1 MAKYCSKCGAQIN
14 DNEKF
19 CSKCGTKIEV
29 AVSPDENYSQPI
41 ADGFNNTTSNF
52 IQENS
57 SKKDKRKMSKGKK
70 VKVILITIAVIIVAI
85 AIALSVF
92 FLTSPAYKVYKNMN
106 SENYSEAIIDYNNGV
121 EDNFIQELLMGITMK
136 NYDQKVVDRFSEGK
150 LDYESAITALE
161 TLDEMNFDG
170 IDNRIN
176 EVIIIKDAETA
187 FEKGNQYYENGDYE
201 NAIKEYL
208 KISETNDN
216 YDAAQTKLNEIYP
229 KYISEI
235 TETVNE
241 HIKDKKYENAISLL
255 NTSLEL
261 LPDSVDASSL
271 TTLKNS
277 TLSEYKTSVV
287 YSATEL
293 LNSSKYIEALEVIEK
308 AIEIDDNEEFRNT
321 KTTIETKYIES
332 VKSDVQMMLDK
343 KDYTKA
349 LATVNNALVI
359 LPQNK
364 ELTNLATKIEKE
376 TPICI
381 TTLERIEFGRYTGNE
396 GDSCLNILGEEH
408 DRGYGNVGVEG
419 EVFKNGF
426 EGWIARW
433 NGTAEKSWVFATYDI
448 DSKYK
453 TFSGSTGLIQSYNT
467 KNFNTTLY
475 IYGDNKLLYSQELTA
490 GKNKFDFEINVKNVD
505 SLKIMLKDNVAVEGG
520 TSIALHNLYLTP
532 TDN

>member
-1 MAKYCSKCGAQIN
+1 MSKFCGKCGANLN

-19 CSKCGTKIEV
+19 CPACGTM
-29 AVSPDENYSQPI
+29 Q
-41 ADGFNNTTSNF
+41 TSN
-52 IQENS
+52 QTHNTNAS
-57 SKKDKRKMSKGKK
+57 SYHQDSVNQFVYNPKPKKAKKQKVKMSKAKK
-70 VKVILITIAVIIVAI
+70 AKIIIFLILILIVALAVTFI
-85 AIALSVF
+85 SIYFS
-92 FLTSPAYKVYKNMN
+92 SPAYGVYKNMK
-106 SENYSEAIIDYNNGV
+106 SENYSEAIDNYE
-121 EDNFIQELLMGITMK
+121 EDINDSFIQKTILKIAL
-136 NYDQKVVDRFSEGK
+136 N
-150 LDYESAITALE
+150 DYENKVIEKFKKDDISYNSAVQALE
-161 TLDEMNFDG
+161 ALEKMEICDSKDLIKQVTEINDYDTA
-170 IDNRIN
+170 ID
-176 EVIIIKDAETA
+176 
-187 FEKGNQYYENGDYE
+187 KGNSYYESGDYE
-201 NAIKEYL
+201 NAIKEYA
-208 KISETNDN
+208 KISDQNEN
-216 YDAAQTKLNEIYP
+216 YEKAQEKLKEIYP

-235 TETVNE
+235 TETVNKYINDE
-241 HIKDKKYENAISLL
+241 KYENAISLL
-255 NTSLEL
+255 NTALEL
-261 LPDSVDASSL
+261 LPEGVDDSSL

-277 TLSEYKTSVV
+277 TLSDYKTSVV

-308 AIEIDDNEEFRNT
+308 ALEIDDNEEFKNT

-332 VKSDVQMMLDK
+332 VKSDIQAMLDK
-343 KDYTKA
+343 KDFAKA
-349 LATVNNALVI
+349 LAMVNNALVV

-364 ELTNLATKIEKE
+364 ELTDLATKIEKE

-408 DRGYGNVGVEG
+408 DRGYGNIGVEG

-433 NGTAEKSWVFATYDI
+433 NGTAEKSWVFATYDL

-475 IYGDNKLLYSQELTA
+475 IYGDDKLLYSQELTA
-490 GKNKFDFEINVKNVD
+490 GKYKFDFEFNVKNVD

-532 TDN
+532 ADN